1 MSKRR
6 VKITTTS
13 DKIGSIVEKLSGTNI
28 EVSVVVDMLES
39 KENYEFLSKDSSV
52 INWDL
57 VEDVDIKTNDVE
69 KPSTSG
75 KHHRELLKPSI
86 INILKSAGIN
96 TVDIYPGEILN
107 VIECVWELKKLYPS
121 LHYTESNVA
130 RALSTYY
137 TKSEDFSSS
146 NMREYL
152 ITKKVLADLIG
163 GYNSAYLDKSK
174 IYPELFDRLGDV
186 WDSINKYDNLTEL
199 VYMIYDI
206 NILGSAQGAR

>member
-52 INWDL
+52 INWGL
-57 VEDVDIKTNDVE
+57 VEDTAIKTKDVE
-69 KPSTSG
+69 PSSTSG

-96 TVDIYPGEILN
+96 TVDIYPGEILK

>member
-1 MSKRR
+1 MPKRR

-13 DKIGSIVEKLSGTNI
+13 DKVGSIVEKLSGTNV
-28 EVSVVVDMLES
+28 EVSVEVDMLES

-57 VEDVDIKTNDVE
+57 VESKDIEDKKVE
-69 KPSTSG
+69 PCSG
-75 KHHRELLKPSI
+75 EHKRELLKPSI

-96 TVDIYPGEILN
+96 TIDIYPGEILKI
-107 VIECVWELKKLYPS
+107 IECVWELKKHYPS
-121 LHYTESNVA
+121 LHYTESNIA
-130 RALSTYY
+130 RALNSYY
-137 TKSEDFSSS
+137 TKSEEFSSS
-146 NMREYL
+146 DMKGYL

-186 WDSINKYDNLTEL
+186 WDSIDKYDNLTEL

>member
-57 VEDVDIKTNDVE
+57 VEDTTIKTKDVE
-69 KPSTSG
+69 PSSTSG

-96 TVDIYPGEILN
+96 TVDIYPGEILK

-163 GYNSAYLDKSK
+163 GYNSAYLDKNK

>member
-96 TVDIYPGEILN
+96 TVDIYPGEILK

-163 GYNSAYLDKSK
+163 GYNSSYLDKSK